1 MARTPRGAAG
11 VPRRRRRRPRILR
24 CLDGQL

>member
-11 VPRRRRRRPRILR
+11 VRRRRRRRARILR